1 MIENFGGNVARLRKE
16 FGYSQDDLGKEIGV
30 NKQTISNIERGVR
43 YPTFETL
50 EKIAKVL
57 NASATQLFGTEK
69 EIEISETSYVI
80 DRMDEYED
88 KMQGMMRFAKIF
100 DEHYLREIEETY
112 KKALY
117 IQNLFTK
124 QPSID
129 EEGHNILNED
139 NQNKLTLSF
148 FDSLPIKEIDSLIE
162 KIDYIKANQDLL

>member
-1 MIENFGGNVARLRKE
+1 MIENFSGNVARLRKE
-16 FGYSQDDLGKEIGV
+16 HGYSQEELGKEIGV

-50 EKIAKVL
+50 DKIATVL
-57 NASATQLFGTEK
+57 NASAIQLFGTEK
-69 EIEISETSYVI
+69 EIEVADTSYVI

-100 DEHYLREIEETY
+100 DEQYLQEIEDSY

-117 IQNLFTK
+117 IQQMFSK
-124 QPSID
+124 QPVID
-129 EEGHNILNED
+129 EDGHNVLNED
-139 NQNKLTLSF
+139 GTTILSPSF
-148 FDSLPIKEIDSLIE
+148 FDSLPIKEIDSLIN

>member
-16 FGYSQDDLGKEIGV
+16 FGYSQEDLGKEIGV

-69 EIEISETSYVI
+69 EIEIADTSYVI

-100 DEHYLREIEETY
+100 DEQYLRDIEETY
-112 KKALY
+112 KKAIY
-117 IQNLFTK
+117 IQSLFTK
-124 QPSID
+124 QHLVD

-139 NQNKLTLSF
+139 NQTKLKPSF
-148 FDSLPIKEIDSLIE
+148 FDSLPIKEIDSLVE
-162 KIDYIKANQDLL
+162 KIDYIKANQNLL

>member
-16 FGYSQDDLGKEIGV
+16 FGYSQEDLGKEIGV

-69 EIEISETSYVI
+69 EIEIADTSYVI

-100 DEHYLREIEETY
+100 DQKYLRDIDEAF
-112 KKALY
+112 KKTQY
-117 IQNLFTK
+117 IQELFTN
-124 QPSID
+124 QPLAD
-129 EEGHNILNED
+129 GEGHHVLNED
-139 NQNKLTLSF
+139 SSAKLIPSF
-148 FDSLPIKEIDSLIE
+148 FESLPIKEIDSLVE
-162 KIDYIKANQDLL
+162 KIDYIKANQNLL

>member
-16 FGYSQDDLGKEIGV
+16 FGYSQEDLGREIGV

-43 YPTFETL
+43 YPTFET
-50 EKIAKVL
+50 KVL

-69 EIEISETSYVI
+69 EIEIADTSYVI

-100 DEHYLREIEETY
+100 DEQYLRDIEETY
-112 KKALY
+112 KKAVY

-139 NQNKLTLSF
+139 NQNKLTASF

-162 KIDYIKANQDLL
+162 KIDYIKTNQDLL